1 MKCFAMLILTLAVA
15 PCSFARF
22 SKFVILTSTEQEASH
37 KSYHP
42 RIIQNPESVD
52 FVDVRIPWIDDGK
65 SYWLVLASS
74 KLSDDDLEFRDVFKG
89 AVLKGAGMPSHIL
102 AFSPLAQQVK
112 WKGGRSEKKPGFIEF
127 TLHKSQVSKAYIYHD
142 FWNPM
147 VLDGGFYYTVKLG
160 EYPVEQGGADQPA
173 TAVESKPEGSE
184 KPKPESKVRSQ

>member
-1 MKCFAMLILTLAVA
+1 VDLFPRNPLFPPSDPA
-15 PCSFARF
+15 PRLFQGPARKAI
-22 SKFVILTSTEQEASH
+22 SCQL
-37 KSYHP
+37 
-42 RIIQNPESVD
+42 
-52 FVDVRIPWIDDGK
+52 DVRIPWIDDGK

-89 AVLKGAGMPSHIL
+89 AVLNGAGMPSHIL

-112 WKGGRSEKKPGFIEF
+112 WKGGPSEKKPGFIEF

-147 VLDGGFYYTVKLG
+147 ILDGGFYYTVKLG